1 MTWPGRTLLLLA
13 AVLAAALG
21 VEATWS
27 EPASPPVPLPVPAP
41 PLLPQRVPKGLAAA
55 QAETVLGRPLFSPSR
70 RPEAPAPP
78 MPADAQSEPR
88 LVGTLVGPFGRRALL
103 VSSDGHPLQAVG
115 EAGIVGVWTLKRI
128 IPGSVTLVGPGG
140 TRELHLAAGTGV
152 ATRTGLDVTVPAWS
166 WANPCGRSH
175 QRGLPGDAGQA
186 ARCGFKAADL
196 GRAAPQP

>member
-1 MTWPGRTLLLLA
+1 MAGPTLLLLA

-27 EPASPPVPLPVPAP
+27 EPTSPPVPLPVPAL

-55 QAETVLGRPLFSPSR
+55 QAGTVLARPLFSPSR

-78 MPADAQSEPR
+78 VPADAQSEPR

-103 VSSDGHPLQAVG
+103 VSSDGHALPPVG
-115 EAGIVGVWTLKRI
+115 EADMVGAWTLERI

-152 ATRTGLDVTVPAWS
+152 AIRTGAGLTVAAWS
-166 WANPCGRSH
+166 WANPCGRLH
-175 QRGLPGDAGQA
+175 QHGLPGDAGQA

-196 GRAAPQP
+196 GRAVPQP